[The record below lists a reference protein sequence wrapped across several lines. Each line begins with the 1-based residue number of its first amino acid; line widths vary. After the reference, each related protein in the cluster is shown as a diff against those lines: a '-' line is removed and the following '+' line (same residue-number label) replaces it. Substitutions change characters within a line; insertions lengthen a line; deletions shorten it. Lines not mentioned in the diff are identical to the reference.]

1 MKFPR
6 RQFLRLAA
14 GAAALPAVSPG
25 ARAQAYPTRPVRLI
39 VPFPPAGGS
48 DVMAR
53 LISQWLSERLG
64 QPATDGVDRALLG
77 GRMQTVLGWR
87 RRGCEGAR
95 PTELMNWP
103 IQSTGAD
110 LMRIVCIAATEAGIE
125 VAAPVHDA
133 FLIVCPLDR
142 LDQDV
147 AHMREIMIRAS
158 KVVTSG
164 LPIRVDEKVVRFPD
178 RYIIGKYTRKIDP
191 WG

>member
-1 MKFPR
+1 
-6 RQFLRLAA
+6 
-14 GAAALPAVSPG
+14 
-25 ARAQAYPTRPVRLI
+25 
-39 VPFPPAGGS
+39 
-48 DVMAR
+48 
-53 LISQWLSERLG
+53 
-64 QPATDGVDRALLG
+64 
-77 GRMQTVLGWR
+77 
-87 RRGCEGAR
+87 
-95 PTELMNWP
+95 MNWP